1 MAKEKEKEQ
10 FNLDRKAQIIP
21 APITGEME
29 KAYLD
34 YAMSVIV
41 SRALPDVRDGLKPVH
56 RKIIFAMKEQGIT
69 ASSRYQKCA
78 AVVGEVLKK
87 YHPHGDIPVYEALVR
102 MAQTFSLRY
111 TLIDGQGNF
120 GSVDGDS
127 PAAMRYTECRL
138 SQISNELL
146 QDIEKETVDFV
157 DNYSGTDKEPT
168 ILPAVIPNLL
178 LNGGSG
184 IAVGLATNIP
194 THNLGEL
201 IDATKELIAKGKTK
215 IKETRQMEV
224 PVDYPYRYKRPEY
237 NVLKF
242 ESEATIEDLLQYIKG
257 PDFPTGSTIYDWSE
271 IVNSYATG
279 RGSIVTRAKAKI
291 EEDLP
296 AGRQERG
303 GKFSIIVTELPY
315 QVNKALLVAKIA
327 ELARDKKIEGISDLR
342 DESDRQGMRIV
353 VELKR
358 DARPQQILNNLY
370 KHTEMQKA
378 FHVNMV
384 ALVNGEP
391 RLLTLKNILEEFVR
405 HRLEIVTKR
414 VLYLLKKAREREHI
428 LEGLKIALDHLDEVI
443 KTIRASKDGDDAKEN
458 LIRKFDFTPI
468 QAQAILDMQLRRL
481 AALERHK
488 VEEELAQTI
497 KMIKGYEAI
506 LSEPKLIL
514 KEIDTE
520 LAVVKEKYADERK
533 TKVIK
538 GKVGEMSDEDLIK
551 EEGVLL
557 SLTESGYIKR
567 LPIDTYRSQ
576 GRGGRGVSGGNLKEG
591 DAVHEM
597 HAVSTHDE
605 LLFFTN
611 KGRVYKIRA
620 WDIPEASRIAKGSAV
635 VNILDLMADEK
646 ISSIVPLPKSEQT
659 IKSLFMATTN
669 GTVKKTLLS
678 EFDNIRK
685 TGIIAIKLDSGDN
698 LAWVK
703 PTVGKD
709 QVLLAT
715 KKGQSIRFVEGQI
728 REMGR
733 NAGGVRGIKLEKGDG
748 VVSLD
753 IIEKGENS
761 GKELMVICENGYG
774 KRTKL
779 SQYRLQNRGG
789 TGIMTAK
796 VTSKTGPITASQ
808 VIDSTAT
815 GLVVT
820 SNHGQVIRMEMSDIP
835 SLGRATQGVRVMR
848 LEEGDTV
855 AATTVLEG
863 TAGDTSPSSS

>member
-1 MAKEKEKEQ
+1 MAKEKVKESEPI
-10 FNLDRKAQIIP
+10 NLERKAQTIP
-21 APITGEME
+21 AAITTEME

-69 ASSRYQKCA
+69 AGSRYQKCA

-146 QDIEKETVDFV
+146 QDIEKETVEFV

-168 ILPAVIPNLL
+168 ILPAIIPNLL

-201 IDATKELIAKGKTK
+201 IDATKELVARGKTK
-215 IKETRQMEV
+215 VKEVRQMEV
-224 PVDYPYRYKRPEY
+224 PVDYPYRYKRPEF
-237 NVLKF
+237 NVLEF
-242 ESEATIEDLLQYIKG
+242 ESGATIEDLLQFIKG
-257 PDFPTGSTIYDWSE
+257 PDFPTGGTIYDWSE

-291 EEDLP
+291 EEEK
-296 AGRQERG
+296 GS
-303 GKFSIIVTELPY
+303 KFSIIITELPY

-327 ELARDKKIEGISDLR
+327 ELVRDKKIDGISDLR
-342 DESDRQGMRIV
+342 DESDRQGMRV
-353 VELKR
+353 VIELKR

-414 VLYLLKKAREREHI
+414 ILYLLKRAREREHI

-443 KTIRASKDGDDAKEN
+443 KTIRASRDADEAKEN
-458 LIRKFDFTPI
+458 LIEKFDFTAV

-488 VEEELAQTI
+488 VEEELKETV

-506 LSEPKLIL
+506 LAEPKLIL

-520 LAVVKEKYADERK
+520 LSLIKSKYADERK

-551 EEGVLL
+551 EETVLL

-635 VNILDLMADEK
+635 VNILNLMADEK
-646 ISSIVPLPKSEQT
+646 ISAIVPLPKSEQV
-659 IKSLFMATTN
+659 IKSLFMATIN

-685 TGIIAIKLDSGDN
+685 TGIIAIKLDAGDN

-703 PTVGKD
+703 PTFGKD
-709 QVLLAT
+709 QVMLVT
-715 KKGQSIRFVEGQI
+715 KSGQSIRFVEGQI
-728 REMGR
+728 REM
-733 NAGGVRGIKLEKGDG
+733 
-748 VVSLD
+748 
-753 IIEKGENS
+753 
-761 GKELMVICENGYG
+761 
-774 KRTKL
+774 
-779 SQYRLQNRGG
+779 
-789 TGIMTAK
+789 
-796 VTSKTGPITASQ
+796 
-808 VIDSTAT
+808 
-815 GLVVT
+815 
-820 SNHGQVIRMEMSDIP
+820 
-835 SLGRATQGVRVMR
+835 
-848 LEEGDTV
+848 
-855 AATTVLEG
+855 
-863 TAGDTSPSSS
+863 

>member
-1 MAKEKEKEQ
+1 MPKEKEKEQ
-10 FNLDRKAQIIP
+10 FNMERRAQIIP
-21 APITGEME
+21 APITSEME

-56 RKIIFAMKEQGIT
+56 RKIVFAMKEQGIT

-138 SQISNELL
+138 SQISDELL
-146 QDIEKETVDFV
+146 RDIDKETVEFV

-201 IDATKELIAKGKTK
+201 IDATKELVSKGKTK
-215 IKETRQMEV
+215 IKEVRQMEV

-237 NVLKF
+237 NVLEF
-242 ESEATIEDLLQYIKG
+242 ESEANIDDLLQFIKG
-257 PDFPTGSTIYDWSE
+257 PDFPTGGTIYDWSE

-279 RGSIVTRAKAKI
+279 RGSVVTRAKAKI
-291 EEDLP
+291 EE
-296 AGRQERG
+296 EKS

-405 HRLEIVTKR
+405 HRLEIVTRR

-443 KTIRASKDGDDAKEN
+443 KTIRQSKDADDAKAN
-458 LIRKFDFTPI
+458 LIEKFDFTPI

-488 VEEELAQTI
+488 VEEELKEII

-506 LSEPKLIL
+506 LAEPKLIL
-514 KEIDTE
+514 KEIDTD
-520 LAVVKEKYADERK
+520 LTGIREKYGDERK

-551 EEGVLL
+551 EEDVLL

-576 GRGGRGVSGGNLKEG
+576 GRGGRGVTGGNLKEG
-591 DAVHEM
+591 DAIHEM

-611 KGRVYKIRA
+611 KGRIYKMRA
-620 WDIPEASRIAKGSAV
+620 WDIPEASRIAKGTAV
-635 VNILDLMADEK
+635 VNLLDLMADEK
-646 ISSIVPLPKSEQT
+646 ISAIVPLPKSGDV
-659 IKSLFMATTN
+659 IKSLFMATTK

-678 EFDNIRK
+678 DFDNIRK
-685 TGIIAIKLDSGDN
+685 TGIIAIKLDDGDN

-703 PTVGKD
+703 PTNNKD
-709 QVLLAT
+709 QVMLVTRL
-715 KKGQSIRFVEGQI
+715 GQSIRFVEGQI

-733 NAGGVRGIKLEKGDG
+733 NAAGVRGIKLDKDDL
-748 VVSLD
+748 VVSMD
-753 IIEKGENS
+753 VITSGENS
-761 GKELMVICENGYG
+761 GRELMVICENGYG

-789 TGIMTAK
+789 SGTMTAK
-796 VTSKTGPITASQ
+796 VTNKTGPVNASQ
-808 VIDSTAT
+808 VIDAAAT
-815 GLVVT
+815 DLVVT
-820 SNHGQVIRMEMSDIP
+820 SNHGQVIRMKMSDIP

-855 AATTVLEG
+855 AAATVLEG
-863 TAGDTSPSSS
+863 STEDNEETK

>member
-1 MAKEKEKEQ
+1 MVKEKEKEKINNERQ
-10 FNLDRKAQIIP
+10 GQILP
-21 APITGEME
+21 APITSEME

-56 RKIIFAMKEQGIT
+56 RKIIYAMKEQGIT
-69 ASSRYQKCA
+69 AGSRYQKCA

-87 YHPHGDIPVYEALVR
+87 YHPHGDVPVYEALVR

-138 SQISNELL
+138 SQMSDELL
-146 QDIEKETVDFV
+146 KDIDKETVDFV

-201 IDATKELIAKGKTK
+201 IDATQELLRQGETVV
-215 IKETRQMEV
+215 KETRQMEV

-237 NVLKF
+237 NILKF
-242 ESEATIEDLLQYIKG
+242 QSGATVEDLLQYIKG
-257 PDFPTGSTIYDWSE
+257 PDFPTGGTIYDWSE

-291 EEDLP
+291 EE
-296 AGRQERG
+296 EKG
-303 GKFSIIVTELPY
+303 GKFTIIVTELPY
-315 QVNKALLVAKIA
+315 QVNKAMLVAKIA

-353 VELKR
+353 IELKR

-378 FHVNMV
+378 FHTNMV

-391 RLLTLKNILEEFVR
+391 RLLTLKSILEEFVS

-414 VLYLLKKAREREHI
+414 TLYLLKKSREREHI

-443 KTIRASKDGDDAKEN
+443 KTIRQSKDADDAKAN
-458 LIRKFDFTPI
+458 LIEKFDFTPI

-488 VEEELAQTI
+488 VEEELKETV
-497 KMIKGYEAI
+497 KMIKGYEAT
-506 LSEPKLIL
+506 LAEPKLII
-514 KEIDTE
+514 KEAEEE
-520 LAVVKEKYADERK
+520 LTAIKEKYADERR
-533 TKVIK
+533 TKVVK

-551 EEGVLL
+551 EENVLL

-591 DAVHEM
+591 DTVHEM

-611 KGRVYKIRA
+611 RGRVYKLRA
-620 WDIPEASRIAKGSAV
+620 WDIPEASRIAKGTAV
-635 VNILDLMADEK
+635 VNILDLPADER
-646 ISSIVPLPKSEQT
+646 ISSIVPLPKDNES
-659 IKSLFMATTN
+659 IRSLFMTTTN

-678 EFDNIRK
+678 DFDNIRK
-685 TGIIAIKLDSGDN
+685 TGIIAIKLDEGDN
-698 LAWVK
+698 LSWVK
-703 PTVGKD
+703 PTNKKD
-709 QVLLAT
+709 EVMLVT
-715 KKGQSIRFVEGQI
+715 KMGQSIRFNEGQI

-733 NAGGVRGIKLEKGDG
+733 NASGVRGIRLSRNDL
-748 VVSLD
+748 VVSMD
-753 IIEKGENS
+753 VIENGENT
-761 GKELMVICENGYG
+761 GKELMVICKNGYG

-779 SQYRLQNRGG
+779 FQYRIQNRGG
-789 TGIMTAK
+789 SGIMTAK
-796 VTSKTGPITASQ
+796 VTGKTGPINSSQ
-808 VIDSTAT
+808 LVDSLAT

-820 SNHGQVIRMEMSDIP
+820 STNGQVIRMKITDIP
-835 SLGRATQGVRVMR
+835 TVGRATQGVRVMR
-848 LEEGDTV
+848 LETGDSV
-855 AATTVLEG
+855 AATTVLSGGNNE
-863 TAGDTSPSSS
+863 AEEEKKK